1 MQLVFALLSLSGKQE
16 RGDPSIRGGSLDEDA
31 ENEAAIK

>member
-1 MQLVFALLSLSGKQE
+1 MQLVFVLLSLSGTQE
-16 RGDPSIRGGSLDEDA
+16 RGGPDTRGGSLDEDA